1 MSPVE
6 SQIMFPILLK
16 IGGLTIHS
24 YGFLLSVAFLVGLY
38 TASRFGA
45 DEGLDTNKIID
56 LGLLI
61 AFSALIGAKAFLI
74 VEDWSYYSA
83 HPGEIFSLAFLH
95 AGGVFYGGFLLAV
108 AAALLYLARRRMRIL
123 PVTDAFAPGIV
134 LGHAIGRLGCF
145 TAGCCWG
152 KPTHLPWAVT
162 FTNPYSNEVVGVPLN
177 IPVHPT
183 QLYEAAANVC
193 IFLFLWWRFRHKK
206 FDGQIF
212 SLYLLCYS
220 VWRFV
225 VEFWRAHEETEL
237 MWGGAISNAQFIS
250 ILCILAALL
259 LYFSQ
264 HKKVY
269 ARSHVSVSRG

>member
-1 MSPVE
+1 
-6 SQIMFPILLK
+6 MFPVLLK
-16 IGGLTIHS
+16 IGSLTIHT
-24 YGFLLSVAFLVGLY
+24 YGFLLSVAFIVGLY
-38 TASRFGA
+38 MASRLGEK
-45 DEGLDTNKIID
+45 EGLDRNKIID

-74 VEDWSYYSA
+74 VEDWGFYTA
-83 HPGEIFSLAFLH
+83 HPGEIFSVAFLH

-108 AAALLYLARRRMRIL
+108 AAALIYLVRSRMKIL

-145 TAGCCWG
+145 SAGCCWG

-162 FTNPYSNEVVGVPLN
+162 FTSPYSNEMVGVPLN
-177 IPVHPT
+177 IPLHPT
-183 QLYEAAANVC
+183 QLYEAAANAS
-193 IFLFLWWRFRHKK
+193 IFLFLWWRFKHKK

-220 VWRFV
+220 VWRFF
-225 VEFWRAHEETEL
+225 VEFFRAHDESSL
-237 MWGGAISNAQFIS
+237 LWGGAISTAQFIS
-250 ILCILAALL
+250 ILCFLAALL
-259 LYFSQ
+259 LYFFQ

-269 ARSHVSVSRG
+269 ARSKVAVSRG